1 MEDKER
7 LEDEGAVEIFEEDST
22 ITLFDE
28 ENNPIEFYEIASIEY
43 NERFYELLQPV
54 EKVEGIEEDEAV
66 IFEYE
71 VEEGTTE
78 KIFKPLFDE
87 ELLNSVFNVYLR
99 AVSDYSF
106 DDCGCGCSDCGDCD
120 CEHEHTHNHENCDKE
135 HCDCKNKK

>member
-7 LEDEGAVEIFEEDST
+7 LENSGAVEIFEEDTT

-28 ENNPIEFYEIASIEY
+28 ENNPIDFYEIASIEY
-43 NERFYELLQPV
+43 GEKFFELLQPV
-54 EKVEGIEEDEAV
+54 EEVDGKEEDEAV

-71 VEEGTTE
+71 IDEGTSE
-78 KIFKPLFDE
+78 KLFKPVLDE
-87 ELLNSVFNVYLR
+87 ELLEAVFDIYLK

-106 DDCGCGCSDCGDCD
+106 DDCGCDCCNCDDCD
-120 CEHEHTHNHENCDKE
+120 HEHEHKHDHE

>member
-7 LEDEGAVEIFEEDST
+7 LEDNGAVEIFEEDST

-28 ENNPIEFYEIASIEY
+28 VNNPMEFYEIASIEY
-43 NERFYELLQPV
+43 DEKFYELLQPV

-71 VEEGTTE
+71 VEEGTTD
-78 KIFKPLFDE
+78 KIFKPIFDE
-87 ELLNSVFNVYLR
+87 ELLNTVFDVYLR

-106 DDCGCGCSDCGDCD
+106 DDCGCDCCNCDDCD
-120 CEHEHTHNHENCDKE
+120 HEHEHDHENCDHE